1 MADKLQFYIVDLN
14 QSTVDAFKTA
24 FGDLTNVSVERTN
37 ILSRAADCIVS
48 PANSKGLMDGGVD
61 GPINYA
67 LEHIDTRVVRPRIVK
82 EYFGEQPVGT
92 CMLIATGVARY
103 PILAHTPTMRI
114 PTDVSKTENAYTAMR
129 ALLREVCLYNERA
142 LLAKR
147 TTIKS
152 VLLTPFCTG
161 AGSMSATTAAKQMRL
176 AYDTTL
182 KPTECTWDGM
192 GQVQRALA
200 TTYT

>member
-1 MADKLQFYIVDLN
+1 
-14 QSTVDAFKTA
+14 
-24 FGDLTNVSVERTN
+24 
-37 ILSRAADCIVS
+37 
-48 PANSKGLMDGGVD
+48 
-61 GPINYA
+61 
-67 LEHIDTRVVRPRIVK
+67 
-82 EYFGEQPVGT
+82 
-92 CMLIATGVARY
+92 MLVATGVARY

-114 PTDVSKTENAYTAMR
+114 PTDVSETENAYTAMR

-147 TTIKS
+147 TMIKS

-161 AGSMSATTAAKQMRL
+161 AGSMSPTTAAKQMRL